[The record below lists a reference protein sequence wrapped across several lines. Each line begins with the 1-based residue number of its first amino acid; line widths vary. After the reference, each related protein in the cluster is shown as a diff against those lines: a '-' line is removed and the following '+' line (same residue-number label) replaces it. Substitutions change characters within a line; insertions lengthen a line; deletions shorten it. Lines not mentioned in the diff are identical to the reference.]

1 MSFLVRMWAYVTLG
15 AMAFLVEEA
24 APLFGGLAARD
35 RHMHLSAVVIAV
47 AIGTWAVGF
56 ALYLLGRWRG
66 HWLRKRYPRF
76 RKLLLQSIALVR
88 RHPWRASLAVR
99 YAWGL
104 RVPIP
109 IACGIGR
116 VPLYIFTIGTAISC
130 ITWSLIFSLLGW
142 WLGDATETL
151 IGHVKEWEPF
161 IGAAL
166 VVAMIVGFIVVRRR
180 RVADRV
186 ERVLDRESLPPAK
199 EP

>member
-1 MSFLVRMWAYVTLG
+1 MSFLVRMWAYVSLG
-15 AMAFLVEEA
+15 AMAFIVEEA
-24 APLFGGLAARD
+24 SPLFGGLAARD
-35 RHMHLSAVVIAV
+35 RHMHLSAVIIAV
-47 AIGTWAVGF
+47 AIGTWAAGF

-88 RHPWRASLAVR
+88 RHPWRAALAVR

-104 RVPIP
+104 RLPIP

-116 VPLYIFTIGTAISC
+116 VPLYIFSIGTAISC

-151 IGHVKEWEPF
+151 IGHVKQWEPY
-161 IGAAL
+161 IGAVL
-166 VVAMIVGFIVVRRR
+166 VIAMIVGFVVVRRR
-180 RVADRV
+180 RIPQRI
-186 ERVLDRESLPPAK
+186 ERALDRESLPPAK

>member
-1 MSFLVRMWAYVTLG
+1 MSFLARMWAYVSLG

-24 APLFGGLAARD
+24 SPLFGGLAARD

-47 AIGTWAVGF
+47 ALGTWGTGL

-88 RHPWRASLAVR
+88 RHPWRAALAVR

-116 VPLYIFTIGTAISC
+116 VPLYVFMIGTAISC
-130 ITWSLIFSLLGW
+130 FTWSLIFSLLGW

-151 IGHVKEWEPF
+151 IGHVREWEPF
-161 IGAAL
+161 IGTAL
-166 VVAMIVGFIVVRRR
+166 VVAMIIGFVVVRRR
-180 RVADRV
+180 RIPQRI
-186 ERVLDRESLPPAK
+186 ERALDPESLPPAE

>member
-1 MSFLVRMWAYVTLG
+1 MSFLVRMWAYVSLG
-15 AMAFLVEEA
+15 AMAFIVEEA
-24 APLFGGLAARD
+24 SPLFGGLAARD
-35 RHMHLSAVVIAV
+35 RHMHLSAVIIAV
-47 AIGTWAVGF
+47 AIGTWAAGF

-88 RHPWRASLAVR
+88 RHPWRAALAVR

-104 RVPIP
+104 RLPIP

-116 VPLYIFTIGTAISC
+116 VPLYIFSIGTAISC

-151 IGHVKEWEPF
+151 IGHVKQWEPY
-161 IGAAL
+161 IGAVL
-166 VVAMIVGFIVVRRR
+166 VIAMIVGFVVVRRR
-180 RVADRV
+180 HIPQRI
-186 ERVLDRESLPPAK
+186 ERALDRESLPPAK

>member
-1 MSFLVRMWAYVTLG
+1 MSFLARMWAYVSLG
-15 AMAFLVEEA
+15 AMAFIVEEA
-24 APLFGGLAARD
+24 SPLFGGLAARD

-47 AIGTWAVGF
+47 ALGTWAAGF
-56 ALYLLGRWRG
+56 GLYLLGRWRG

-104 RVPIP
+104 RLPIP

-116 VPLYIFTIGTAISC
+116 VPLYIFSIGTAISC
-130 ITWSLIFSLLGW
+130 ITWSLVFSLLGW

-180 RVADRV
+180 RIAQRV